1 MLEPE
6 DKQNW
11 MIFKILKSGLSN
23 FCCVN
28 PNHRQPFTLLS
39 LRQLAHLF
47 EKAECLTDLDNFY
60 WKTLLV
66 AGIFGVMGVL
76 RCSEFTSTSPLSTDI
91 KTLRLENVDFYY
103 SGSQECLPQDEVIP
117 KVKANDSRQ
126 FCFAP
131 MGQHTRAIDRASHS
145 KKIFF

>member
-1 MLEPE
+1 MSDAEKDYCIVFCFWFLYYKFESIKRAISARVFELKRLLLEPE

-23 FCCVN
+23 FCCAN

-47 EKAECLTDLDNFY
+47 EKAEGLTDLDNFY

-66 AGIFGVMGVL
+66 AWIFGVMGAL
-76 RCSEFTSTSPLSTDI
+76 RS
-91 KTLRLENVDFYY
+91 
-103 SGSQECLPQDEVIP
+103 
-117 KVKANDSRQ
+117 
-126 FCFAP
+126 
-131 MGQHTRAIDRASHS
+131 
-145 KKIFF
+145 